1 MSHSK
6 GNKRVWRHRA
16 HTAIQVILDIVMINL
31 SFLAAMY
38 LRYEKV
44 VPVSIMDR
52 YINIW
57 PVLTLCCLAGLA
69 VTRTYRSLW
78 RYASIGEVMRVLGG
92 TLLGM
97 GATYLFAILI
107 TAVQRAN
114 TQIPFMEYMLGLVGN
129 SVRIAPNHF
138 LHGKVIYGMAW
149 LIMFVL
155 ITGQRF
161 SIRLI
166 NQAGVRH
173 RAIRRDQTRRVLVV
187 GAGWG
192 GASVIRELVARGYRE
207 GMPVAA
213 VDDDPDKAGTRIMGI
228 PIELG
233 TERIPEYV
241 QKYRA
246 GDIVIAIPSASNARM
261 RQIMAVCAGTGC
273 KLRMVTA
280 MQDVTGGPGR
290 ISPMRDVNI
299 TDLLCR
305 EEVRLDMDSIR
316 SYITG
321 KVVLVTGGGGSIGSE
336 LCRQIAQFEPS
347 HLVVMDIYENNAYE
361 LERELLSKYGGKLK
375 LTVLIGSVRDTAR
388 LDQVMDQIKPQ
399 VLFHAAAHKHVPLM
413 EDSPAEAVKNNI
425 FGTLNVAKAADRH
438 GVSRMVILSTDK
450 AVNPTNVMGATKRV
464 TELIIQYMARHS
476 HTRYMAVRFGN
487 VLGSNGSVIPLFKN
501 QIARGGPVTVTH
513 PEITRF
519 FMTIPE
525 AAQLVLQAGA
535 IGESGNIFVLDMGTP
550 VKIVD
555 LARNLIRL
563 AGFEPDTD
571 IKIEFCGLRPG
582 EKLYE
587 ELTMTEEAESLHTTC
602 HDKIMVL
609 EPVAMDDASFL
620 TKLEALGKEAAKEDG
635 DVRIPLKALV
645 PSFSQNEGKAAS

>member
-1 MSHSK
+1 MADKKASR
-6 GNKRVWRHRA
+6 RVWRQRT
-16 HTAIQVILDIVMINL
+16 HTAIQVLLDVVMINL
-31 SFLAAMY
+31 SFLAALY

-44 VPVSIMDR
+44 VPEQIMDR
-52 YINIW
+52 YVNIW
-57 PVLTLCCLAGLA
+57 PILTLLCLAGLV
-69 VTRTYRSLW
+69 VTQTYKCLW
-78 RYASIGEVMRVLGG
+78 RYASVGEVMRILIGV
-92 TLLGM
+92 TLGM
-97 GATYLFAILI
+97 GATYLFAILATTI
-107 TAVQRAN
+107 QRGN
-114 TQIPFMEYMLGLVGN
+114 QQIPFMEYMMGLVGN
-129 SVRIAPNHF
+129 SVRISPNDF

-149 LIMFVL
+149 LIQFVL

-166 NQAGVRH
+166 NQAGVKH

-207 GMPVAA
+207 GMPVVV
-213 VDDDPDKAGTRIMGI
+213 VDDDPAKEGTRIMGI
-228 PIELG
+228 PIEPG
-233 TERIPEYV
+233 TQNIPEYV
-241 QKYRA
+241 KKYQAR
-246 GDIVIAIPSASNARM
+246 DIVIAIPSASGERM
-261 RQIMAVCAGTGC
+261 RQIMQVCAGTGC

-280 MQDVTGGPGR
+280 MQDVTGGPGK

-305 EEVRLDMDSIR
+305 EEVHLDMDSIR
-316 SYITG
+316 GYLTG

-347 HLVVMDIYENNAYE
+347 HLVVLDIYENNAYE
-361 LERELLSKYGGKLK
+361 LERELLSKYGGGLK

-388 LDQVMDQIKPQ
+388 LDQVMDQVKPQ

-425 FGTLNVAKAADRH
+425 FGTLNVARAADRH

-464 TELIIQYMARHS
+464 TELIIQYMARNS
-476 HTRYMAVRFGN
+476 KTKYMAVRFGN

-513 PEITRF
+513 PEIRRF

-535 IGESGNIFVLDMGTP
+535 IGESGSIFVLDMGTP

-563 AGFEPDTD
+563 AGFEPDVD
-571 IKIEFCGLRPG
+571 VKIDFCGLRPG

-609 EPVAMDDASFL
+609 DPVAMDDEVFL
-620 TKLEALGKEAAKEDG
+620 KYLEALRLEAAKEHG
-635 DVRIPLKALV
+635 DVRTPLKALV
-645 PSFSQNEGKAAS
+645 PSFTQSEERAAG